1 MSRQPTSQSQRGGQ
15 RSNVPSRAQSQGRGA
30 IDRRTYIPPDGYDT
44 EAMKQ
49 FRAYLKETGV
59 EETFRKLVKML
70 LNRPTLPY
78 NPYPGFVL
86 RFRQFAEKFHMEQE
100 SIGKIQQTLRNALQ
114 ETYLPNLFC
123 VRGHDTVWG
132 LSSIL
137 RAVDPSSLE
146 KYKWLMEDLTPHP
159 EDIMSTQDYS
169 NQVML
174 ALVGPA
180 VFDGTFYPCVHS
192 VQIRMEHL
200 ITGPDVK
207 EGVAVFVNSVMANID
222 AMYSNPRHLL
232 MGVNIPDI
240 DEEYPDIT
248 VYDLW
253 DPDKIQEE
261 KEEFLQVL
269 SDTVIGNKYICMEC
283 ILRADPYY
291 PKYIRGQIQFGL
303 NFIEIS
309 KDNIEEGI
317 VSFCEFP
324 MACLHEGVFL
334 NRSHAEQYISIFS
347 PQVDPF
353 QNDGPRSAMGQPDR
367 PDKLEIGGP
376 RSYSRQSRN
385 RLPTRAQD
393 QDIRTIKRHVYDRTT
408 HIMPRKVRIDG
419 FRIGDENSYGPY
431 AWQITTPIK
440 SHFQKREAGH
450 HMHAELCDAIYCTII
465 LLLLDR
471 DSYAQEL
478 PFELYRLLHST
489 VGQMYL
495 LMEQNKSVRYMVKGF
510 SNTNQLDVIR
520 ENMALYREAVIHLFQ
535 STLNDRSL
543 EQKTAGKVIVAQVE
557 DFLPR
562 EGFTFESVLDVQL
575 ALKTLKDINWYCL
588 TLLIQLA
595 EDSLSQTPILKE
607 IMIAMKNTFP
617 KVIPQP
623 LTRHRE
629 RRDPTGVE
637 MDPNVSHGLEHEHM
651 KDLLHEKLIVNVDE
665 CIENGEHSKA
675 IAKEAVLIQYML
687 DTHLDDVW
695 KEYLLELARAQY
707 YPPNPYPRFVS
718 LLRQQAMKM
727 DLFFE
732 KPEQIENLLLAT
744 QMEISDPE
752 NYIYSVNGVDAY
764 GTTSALRVLDTVAFL
779 PLGQIIQLFVQQNYI
794 QRKGAYRA
802 GICLALSGPSI
813 LYGKMQPFLNEVELH
828 EHYYIQGPPGCS
840 GDAIQLFALMV
851 YNHINDMVMKN
862 TIPVV
867 GVFFGEEKWSWEE
880 VLVRKQAFMDM
891 LVGATTRSE
900 PVFLKAFILMDN
912 WRYTPVRKY
921 FLLHFIT
928 DDELDGEI
936 FYPDN
941 PVAFYQSVF
950 LSRDRAAFHYQNGGP
965 SNGGDPMNT
974 TNIRNAQQFLD
985 KMISVSKDRCDW
997 MTVHRGLLL
1006 KSLMNQDRVHLVE
1019 SWRMLHSMAGQV
1031 EYLISMIDALQD
1043 LLVITMEAH
1052 EYISKNRSR
1061 DATANSQGQ
1070 SRGKRRTPSKPLPYG
1085 VIPDFECTVDEAIFG
1100 RMTMVFHK
1108 KLVEVTQARIFMT
1121 GTPLTEFLKAKL
1133 KTCIEEDP
1141 RLDNFYFAFN
1151 TETLFR
1157 LEEVKHMMRFV
1168 QDSLAADVHHI
1179 SPNAMSVVENL
1190 APDEILQ
1197 GRPSSVVSYMLNDP
1211 YLYRPRPQAQMM
1223 QTILE

>member
-1 MSRQPTSQSQRGGQ
+1 MSRQTTSQSQRGSQ
-15 RSNVPSRAQSQGRGA
+15 RSNVPSRAQSQGREEP

-44 EAMKQ
+44 DAMKQ
-49 FRAYLKETGV
+49 FRSYLVETGV
-59 EETFRKLVKML
+59 EETFKKMVKLL

-100 SIGKIQQTLRNALQ
+100 SIEKIQQSLRNALQ
-114 ETYLPNLFC
+114 ETYIPNLFC
-123 VRGHDTVWG
+123 VKGHDTVWG

-137 RAVDPSSLE
+137 RAVNPSSLE
-146 KYKWLMEDLTPHP
+146 KYQWLMDDLTPHP

-180 VFDGTFYPCVHS
+180 VFDGTFYPYVHNI
-192 VQIRMEHL
+192 QIRMEHL
-200 ITGPDVK
+200 VTGPDVK
-207 EGVAVFVNSVMANID
+207 EGVAVFVNSVMAYID
-222 AMYSNPRHLL
+222 SMYSNPRHLIL
-232 MGVNIPDI
+232 GVNIPDI

-283 ILRADPYY
+283 ILKADPYY
-291 PKYIRGQIQFGL
+291 PKYIRAQVQFGL

-309 KDNIEEGI
+309 EENVVEGL

-353 QNDGPRSAMGQPDR
+353 QRDGPRSALGQP
-367 PDKLEIGGP
+367 PGADKLEIGGP
-376 RSYSRQSRN
+376 RSMSRQSKN
-385 RLPTRAQD
+385 RQPTSAQD
-393 QDIRTIKRHVYDRTT
+393 QGIRNIKRHMYDRTT

-440 SHFQKREAGH
+440 SHFQKRIAGH
-450 HMHAELCDAIYCTII
+450 HMHAELCDAVYCAII

-478 PFELYRLLHST
+478 PFELFRLLHST
-489 VGQMYL
+489 VGLLYL

-510 SNTNQLDVIR
+510 SNTSQLQVIR
-520 ENMALYREAVIHLFQ
+520 EYLALYREAVVHLFQ
-535 STLNDRSL
+535 SSLNDRSL
-543 EQKTAGKVIVAQVE
+543 EQKTAGKIIVAQVE
-557 DFLPR
+557 DFLPG
-562 EGFTFESVLDVQL
+562 EGMSFESVLDVQM

-588 TLLIQLA
+588 TLSIQLA
-595 EDSLSQTPILKE
+595 EDSLSQTPVLKE
-607 IMIAMKNTFP
+607 VMIAMKNTFP

-623 LTRHRE
+623 LTRHRQ
-629 RRDPTGVE
+629 RRDPTGTE
-637 MDPNVSHGLEHEHM
+637 MDADVSHGLEHEHM
-651 KDLLHEKLIVNVDE
+651 KDLLHEKLIIDVNNSMESGDY
-665 CIENGEHSKA
+665 SKT
-675 IAKEAVLIQYML
+675 IAKEAILIQYML
-687 DTHLDDVW
+687 DTHLDGVW
-695 KEYLLELARAQY
+695 KEYLLEIARAQFF
-707 YPPNPYPRFVS
+707 PPNPYPRLVS
-718 LLRQQAMKM
+718 LLRQQAMRM

-732 KPEQIENLLLAT
+732 KPEQTEAVLLAT
-744 QMEISDPE
+744 ELKMEDPE
-752 NYIYSVNGVDAY
+752 NFIYTINGVDAY
-764 GTTSALRVLDTVAFL
+764 GTSSAVRVLDTGAFI
-779 PLGQIIQLFVQQNYI
+779 PLSQIIQLFVQQDYI
-794 QRKGAYRA
+794 QRKGTYRA

-840 GDAIQLFALMV
+840 GDGIQLFAMMV
-851 YNHINDMVMKN
+851 YNHVHDMVMKN

-867 GVFFGEEKWSWEE
+867 GVFFGEMKWSWEE
-880 VLVRKQAFMDM
+880 VVTRKQAFMDM
-891 LVGATTRSE
+891 LVGATSRSE
-900 PVFLKAFILMDN
+900 PVFLKAFILMDH
-912 WRYTPVRKY
+912 WRYIPVRKY

-928 DDELDGEI
+928 DDELDAEI

-965 SNGGDPMNT
+965 TNGGDPMNA
-974 TNIRNAQQFLD
+974 TNVRQAQQFLD
-985 KMISVSKDRCDW
+985 RMISVSKDRCDW

-1006 KSLMNQDRVHLVE
+1006 KSLMNQDKVHLVE
-1019 SWRMLHSMAGQV
+1019 SWRMLHSMAAQI
-1031 EYLISMIDALQD
+1031 EYVIGMLDSLQD
-1043 LLVITMEAH
+1043 LLVITMESL
-1052 EYISKNRSR
+1052 EYTNRNSSR
-1061 DATANSQGQ
+1061 GATGNSQRTK
-1070 SRGKRRTPSKPLPYG
+1070 SRTPRQLG

-1100 RMTMVFHK
+1100 RMTMVMHK

-1141 RLDNFYFAFN
+1141 RLDNFYLAFN
-1151 TETLFR
+1151 TESLFR
-1157 LEEVKHMMRFV
+1157 LEEVKHMLRFV

-1179 SPNAMSVVENL
+1179 SPNAISATENL

-1211 YLYRPRPQAQMM
+1211 YVYRQRPQAQMM

>member
-1 MSRQPTSQSQRGGQ
+1 
-15 RSNVPSRAQSQGRGA
+15 
-30 IDRRTYIPPDGYDT
+30 
-44 EAMKQ
+44 MKQ
-49 FRAYLKETGV
+49 FRSYLEETGV
-59 EETFRKLVKML
+59 EGTFKNMVKLL

-86 RFRQFAEKFHMEQE
+86 RFRQYAEKFHMEQE
-100 SIGKIQQTLRNALQ
+100 SIGKIQQALRNALQ

-123 VRGHDTVWG
+123 VKGHDSVWG

-137 RAVDPSSLE
+137 RAVNPSSLE
-146 KYKWLMEDLTPHP
+146 KYQWLMDDLTPHP
-159 EDIMSTQDYS
+159 EDIMSSQDYS
-169 NQVML
+169 NQAML

-180 VFDGTFYPCVHS
+180 VFDGTFYPYVHNI
-192 VQIRMEHL
+192 QIRMEHL

-207 EGVAVFVNSVMANID
+207 EGVAVFVNSVMAYID
-222 AMYSNPRHLL
+222 SMYSNPKHLIL
-232 MGVNIPDI
+232 GVNIPDI

-253 DPDKIQEE
+253 DPDKIQDE

-283 ILRADPYY
+283 ILKADPYY

-309 KDNIEEGI
+309 PENVEEGL

-353 QNDGPRSAMGQPDR
+353 QRDGPRSALGQSDG

-385 RLPTRAQD
+385 RQPTSAQD
-393 QDIRTIKRHVYDRTT
+393 QGIRNVKRHVYDRGS

-440 SHFQKREAGH
+440 SHFQKRIAGH
-450 HMHAELCDAIYCTII
+450 HMHAELCDAVYCTII

-489 VGQMYL
+489 VGLLYL
-495 LMEQNKSVRYMVKGF
+495 TMEQNKSVRYMVKGF
-510 SNTNQLDVIR
+510 ASTSQLEVIR
-520 ENMALYREAVIHLFQ
+520 ENLALYRESVVHLFQ
-535 STLNDRSL
+535 STLNERST

-562 EGFTFESVLDVQL
+562 EGMSFESVLDVQM

-588 TLLIQLA
+588 TLSIQLA
-595 EDSLSQTPILKE
+595 EDSLSQAPILKE
-607 IMIAMKNTFP
+607 VMIAMKNTFP

-623 LTRHRE
+623 LTRHRQ
-629 RRDPTGVE
+629 RRDPTGVD
-637 MDPNVSHGLEHEHM
+637 MDANVSHGLEHEHM
-651 KDLLHEKLIVNVDE
+651 KDLLHEKLIIDVNNS
-665 CIENGEHSKA
+665 IENGDYGKT

-687 DTHLDDVW
+687 DTHLDGVW
-695 KEYLLELARAQY
+695 KEYLLEIARAQY
-707 YPPNPYPRFVS
+707 FPPNPYPRLVS
-718 LLRQQAMKM
+718 LLRQQAMRM

-732 KPEQIENLLLAT
+732 KPEQTTELLLAT
-744 QMEISDPE
+744 ELKVCDPE
-752 NYIYSVNGVDAY
+752 NFIYTVTGVDAY
-764 GTTSALRVLDTVAFL
+764 GTSSALQVLDTLAFM
-779 PLGQIIQLFVQQNYI
+779 PLGQIIQMFVQQNYI

-828 EHYYIQGPPGCS
+828 EHYYIQGPPGCA
-840 GDAIQLFALMV
+840 GDAIQLFAMMV
-851 YNHINDMVMKN
+851 YNHVSDLILRN
-862 TIPVV
+862 TVPVV
-867 GVFFGEEKWSWEE
+867 GVFFGEEKWAWED
-880 VLVRKQAFMDM
+880 VLTRKQSFMDM
-891 LVGATTRSE
+891 LVGATSRSE
-900 PVFLKAFILMDN
+900 PVFLKAFILMDH
-912 WRYTPVRKY
+912 WRYVPVRKY

-928 DDELDGEI
+928 DDELDAEI

-950 LSRDRAAFHYQNGGP
+950 LSKDRAAFHYQNGGP
-965 SNGGDPMNT
+965 TNGGDPMNK
-974 TNIRNAQQFLD
+974 TNIRQAQIFLD

-1006 KSLMNQDRVHLVE
+1006 KSLMNRDQVHLIE
-1019 SWRMLHSMAGQV
+1019 SWRMLHSMAAQI
-1031 EYLISMIDALQD
+1031 EYLIAMLDSLQD
-1043 LLVITMEAH
+1043 LLVITMESL
-1052 EYISKNRSR
+1052 EYLNRNR
-1061 DATANSQGQ
+1061 DRGTTGNSQG
-1070 SRGKRRTPSKPLPYG
+1070 SRAKSRTPSKPLPSAL
-1085 VIPDFECTVDEAIFG
+1085 IPDFECTVDEAIFG
-1100 RMTMVFHK
+1100 RMTMVFHQK
-1108 KLVEVTQARIFMT
+1108 MVEVTQARIFMT
-1121 GTPLTEFLKAKL
+1121 GTPLTDFLKAKL

-1141 RLDNFYFAFN
+1141 RLDNFYLAFN
-1151 TETLFR
+1151 TESLFR
-1157 LEEVKHMMRFV
+1157 LEEVKSMLRFV
-1168 QDSLAADVHHI
+1168 QDSLAADVHQI
-1179 SPNAMSVVENL
+1179 SPNAITATENL
-1190 APDEILQ
+1190 ASDEILQ

-1211 YLYRPRPQAQMM
+1211 YVYRPRPQAQMM